1 LNESPRPPGGTGER
15 PSRLRSVIGWL
26 AVGAIF
32 FFIARSLVRN
42 WDQLAAADLHFD
54 IWLLLG
60 SFVLLGLWMVAQAA
74 IWHLLTVSNGA
85 HIPLPKAMAAWF
97 YSQLGKYVPG
107 KVFLYLGRVHLYT
120 REGRGAGP
128 ITVAFGV
135 EFVGNLAAAVLTVLL
150 AAITSEVPA
159 LDDYRWLLLIALVAF
174 LIALHPRFMG
184 WAIKLAARALR
195 RQPFQ
200 IDLSY
205 RQILG
210 YVFLYFVNW
219 LLFGV
224 ALYVFIRS
232 FYSLELSSILYL
244 SGAFSLS
251 SVIGI
256 LALFAPSGLGVR
268 EGILAIFLNQV
279 MPTSVALVVSV
290 ASRLWITV
298 ADLAAAGI
306 VYVFVRPGR
315 SGGEIVSGTDRT
327 PALDAGLEDDE

>member
-1 LNESPRPPGGTGER
+1 MTESDAPPGGAGQR
-15 PSRLRSVIGWL
+15 LSRLRSVVRWL

-32 FFIARSLVRN
+32 FFIGRSLVRN
-42 WDQLAAADLHFD
+42 WDELAAADLHFD
-54 IWLLLG
+54 IWLLLA
-60 SFVLLGLWMVAQAA
+60 SFVLLGLWMVAQAI
-74 IWHLLTVSNGA
+74 IWHLLTVSSGA

-107 KVFLYLGRVHLYT
+107 KLFLYLGRVHLYT

-135 EFVGNLAAAVLTVLL
+135 EFVGNLAAAVLTVLV
-150 AAITSEVPA
+150 AALTSDVPA
-159 LDDYRWLLLIALVAF
+159 LDEYRWLLSIALVAF

-184 WAIKLAARALR
+184 WAVKLAARALR

-205 RQILG
+205 RQVLG
-210 YVFLYFVNW
+210 YVSLYFVNW

-224 ALYVFIRS
+224 ALYVLIRS
-232 FYSLELSSILYL
+232 FYSLEFSSILYL

-290 ASRLWITV
+290 ASRLWITIAELV
-298 ADLAAAGI
+298 AAGI

-315 SGGEIVSGTDRT
+315 AHGEPASGVDKT

>member
-1 LNESPRPPGGTGER
+1 
-15 PSRLRSVIGWL
+15 
-26 AVGAIF
+26 
-32 FFIARSLVRN
+32 
-42 WDQLAAADLHFD
+42 
-54 IWLLLG
+54 
-60 SFVLLGLWMVAQAA
+60 
-74 IWHLLTVSNGA
+74 
-85 HIPLPKAMAAWF
+85 
-97 YSQLGKYVPG
+97 
-107 KVFLYLGRVHLYT
+107 
-120 REGRGAGP
+120 
-128 ITVAFGV
+128 V
-135 EFVGNLAAAVLTVLL
+135 EFVGNLAAAVLTVLV
-150 AAITSEVPA
+150 AALTSDVPA
-159 LDDYRWLLLIALVAF
+159 LNGYRWLLLMALVAF

-184 WAIKLAARALR
+184 WAVKLAARALR
-195 RQPFQ
+195 RRPFP

-205 RQILG
+205 RQVLG
-210 YVFLYFVNW
+210 YVGLYFINW

-298 ADLAAAGI
+298 AELAAAGI

-315 SGGEIVSGTDRT
+315 PGEEPVSDADRT
-327 PALDAGLEDDE
+327 SALDAGLENDE